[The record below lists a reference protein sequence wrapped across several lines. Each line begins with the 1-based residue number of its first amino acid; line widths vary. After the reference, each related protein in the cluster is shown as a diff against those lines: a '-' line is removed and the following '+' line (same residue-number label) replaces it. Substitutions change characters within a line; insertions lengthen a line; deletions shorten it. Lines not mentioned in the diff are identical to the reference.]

1 MKDSPSTLQ
10 KKILSE
16 TGDNIVVSGMVI
28 SDILEVATREFAAH
42 GLAGAR
48 IEKIQQ
54 QTRTS
59 KRMIYYHFGS
69 KEGLYRAVIERAFEI
84 AREVDKNFNPQQGTP
99 EQALKKIANNAFEA
113 FTQNPSF
120 VRLLTFENL
129 AGAPYILQSQ
139 HASRLNRMAMAE
151 LESVLKRGHAD
162 GSIRKDIKSLDVYI
176 NIVGLCYYHVAHY
189 AGYLAAG
196 FQSKEHTR
204 IQSDAFHKQRK
215 RAIQDACWRYV
226 KADT

>member
-1 MKDSPSTLQ
+1 MKDSPSPTQ
-10 KKILSE
+10 TISE
-16 TGDNIVVSGMVI
+16 SGDNIDAPDIVI
-28 SDILEVATREFAAH
+28 SDILEVATREFAAY

-84 AREVDKNFNPQQGTP
+84 AREVDKDFDPQKGTP
-99 EQALKKIANNAFEA
+99 EQALKQIANNAFEA

-129 AGAPYILQSQ
+129 AGAPYIRQSQ
-139 HASRLNRMAMAE
+139 HASRLNRMAMAD

-176 NIVGLCYYHVAHY
+176 NMVGLCYYHVAHY

-204 IQSDAFHKQRK
+204 IQSNAFHKQRK

>member
-1 MKDSPSTLQ
+1 MKDSSSPTQ
-10 KKILSE
+10 TISE
-16 TGDNIVVSGMVI
+16 SGDNIDASDIVI

-69 KEGLYRAVIERAFEI
+69 KEGLYRAVIERAFET
-84 AREVDKNFNPQQGTP
+84 AREVDKDFDPQQGTP
-99 EQALKKIANNAFEA
+99 EQALKQIANNAFEA

-129 AGAPYILQSQ
+129 AGAPYIRQSQ
-139 HASRLNRMAMAE
+139 HASRLNRMAMAD

-176 NIVGLCYYHVAHY
+176 NMVGLCYYHVAHY

-204 IQSDAFHKQRK
+204 IQSNAFHKQRK

>member
-1 MKDSPSTLQ
+1 MKDSSSPTQ
-10 KKILSE
+10 TISE
-16 TGDNIVVSGMVI
+16 SGDNIDASDIVI

-84 AREVDKNFNPQQGTP
+84 AREVDKDFNPQKGTP
-99 EQALKKIANNAFEA
+99 EQALKQIANNAFEA

-129 AGAPYILQSQ
+129 AGAPYIRQSQ
-139 HASRLNRMAMAE
+139 HASRLNRMAMAD
-151 LESVLKRGHAD
+151 LESVIKRGHAD

-176 NIVGLCYYHVAHY
+176 NMVGLCYYHVAHY

-204 IQSDAFHKQRK
+204 IQSNAFHKQRK

>member
-1 MKDSPSTLQ
+1 MKDSPSPTQ
-10 KKILSE
+10 TISE
-16 TGDNIVVSGMVI
+16 SGDNIDASDIVI
-28 SDILEVATREFAAH
+28 SDILEVATREFAAY

-84 AREVDKNFNPQQGTP
+84 AREVDKDFNPQKGTP
-99 EQALKKIANNAFEA
+99 EQALKQIANNAFEA

-129 AGAPYILQSQ
+129 AGAPYIRQSQ
-139 HASRLNRMAMAE
+139 HASRLNRMAMAD
-151 LESVLKRGHAD
+151 LEIVLKRGHAD
-162 GSIRKDIKSLDVYI
+162 GSIRKDIKSLDVYM
-176 NIVGLCYYHVAHY
+176 NMVGLCYYHVAHY

-204 IQSDAFHKQRK
+204 IQSNAFHKQRK

>member
-1 MKDSPSTLQ
+1 MKDSPSANQT
-10 KKILSE
+10 ISE
-16 TGDNIVVSGMVI
+16 SGDNIDASGIVI

-69 KEGLYRAVIERAFEI
+69 KEGLYRAVIERAFEM
-84 AREVDKNFNPQQGTP
+84 AREVDKDFDPQKGTP
-99 EQALKKIANNAFEA
+99 EQALKQIANNAFEA

-129 AGAPYILQSQ
+129 SGAPYIRQSQ
-139 HASRLNRMAMAE
+139 HASRLNRLAMAD
-151 LESVLKRGHAD
+151 LESVLKRGYAD
-162 GSIRKDIKSLDVYI
+162 GSIRKDVKPLDVYI
-176 NIVGLCYYHVAHY
+176 NMVGLCYYHVAHY

-196 FQSKEHTR
+196 FQSKERSR

-215 RAIQDACWRYV
+215 RAIQDASWRYV

>member
-1 MKDSPSTLQ
+1 MKDSSSPTQ
-10 KKILSE
+10 TISE
-16 TGDNIVVSGMVI
+16 SGDNIDASDIVI

-84 AREVDKNFNPQQGTP
+84 AREVDKDFNPQKGTP
-99 EQALKKIANNAFEA
+99 EQALKQIANNAFEA

-129 AGAPYILQSQ
+129 AGAPYIRQSQ
-139 HASRLNRMAMAE
+139 HASRLNRMAMAD

-176 NIVGLCYYHVAHY
+176 NMVGLCYYHVAHY

-204 IQSDAFHKQRK
+204 IQSNAFHKQRK

>member
-1 MKDSPSTLQ
+1 MKDSPSPTQ
-10 KKILSE
+10 TISE
-16 TGDNIVVSGMVI
+16 SGDNIDASDIVI

-84 AREVDKNFNPQQGTP
+84 AREVDKDFDPQKGTP
-99 EQALKKIANNAFEA
+99 EQALKQIANNAFEA

-129 AGAPYILQSQ
+129 AGAPYIRQSQ
-139 HASRLNRMAMAE
+139 HASRLNRMAMAD

-176 NIVGLCYYHVAHY
+176 NMVGLCYYHVAHY

-204 IQSDAFHKQRK
+204 IQSNAFHKQRK

>member
-1 MKDSPSTLQ
+1 MKDSPSPTQ
-10 KKILSE
+10 TISE
-16 TGDNIVVSGMVI
+16 SGDNIDASDIVI

-84 AREVDKNFNPQQGTP
+84 AREVDKDFDPQKGTP
-99 EQALKKIANNAFEA
+99 EQALKQIANNAFEA

-129 AGAPYILQSQ
+129 AGAPYIRQSQ
-139 HASRLNRMAMAE
+139 HASRLNRMAMAD

-176 NIVGLCYYHVAHY
+176 NLVGLCYYHVAHY

-204 IQSDAFHKQRK
+204 IQSNAFHKQRK

>member
-1 MKDSPSTLQ
+1 MKDSPSPTQ
-10 KKILSE
+10 TISE
-16 TGDNIVVSGMVI
+16 SGDNIDASDIVI
-28 SDILEVATREFAAH
+28 SDILEVATREFASH

-69 KEGLYRAVIERAFEI
+69 KEGLYRAVIERAFET
-84 AREVDKNFNPQQGTP
+84 AREVDKDFDPQQGTP
-99 EQALKKIANNAFEA
+99 EQALKQIANNAFEA

-129 AGAPYILQSQ
+129 AGAPYIRQSQ
-139 HASRLNRMAMAE
+139 HASRLNRMAMAD

-176 NIVGLCYYHVAHY
+176 NMVGLCYYHVAHY

-204 IQSDAFHKQRK
+204 IQSNAFHKQRK

>member
-1 MKDSPSTLQ
+1 MKDSPSPTQ
-10 KKILSE
+10 TISE
-16 TGDNIVVSGMVI
+16 SGDNIDASDIVI
-28 SDILEVATREFAAH
+28 SDILEVATHEFAAY

-69 KEGLYRAVIERAFEI
+69 KEGLYRAVIARAFEI
-84 AREVDKNFNPQQGTP
+84 AREVDKDFDPQKGTP
-99 EQALKKIANNAFEA
+99 EQALKQIANNAFEA

-129 AGAPYILQSQ
+129 AGAPYIRQSQ
-139 HASRLNRMAMAE
+139 HASRLNRMAMAD

-176 NIVGLCYYHVAHY
+176 NLVGLCYYHVAHY

-204 IQSDAFHKQRK
+204 IQSNAFHKQRK

>member
-1 MKDSPSTLQ
+1 MKDSSSPTQ
-10 KKILSE
+10 TISE
-16 TGDNIVVSGMVI
+16 SGDNIDASDIVI

-69 KEGLYRAVIERAFEI
+69 KEGLYRAVIERAFEM
-84 AREVDKNFNPQQGTP
+84 AREVDKDFNPQKGTP
-99 EQALKKIANNAFEA
+99 EQALKQIANNAFEA

-129 AGAPYILQSQ
+129 AGAPYIRQSQ
-139 HASRLNRMAMAE
+139 HASRLNRMAMAD

-176 NIVGLCYYHVAHY
+176 NMVGLCYYHVAHY

-204 IQSDAFHKQRK
+204 IQSNAFHKQRK

>member
-1 MKDSPSTLQ
+1 MKDSPSPTQ
-10 KKILSE
+10 TISE
-16 TGDNIVVSGMVI
+16 SGDNIDASDIVI
-28 SDILEVATREFAAH
+28 SDILEVATREFAAY

-84 AREVDKNFNPQQGTP
+84 AREVDKDFNPQKGTP
-99 EQALKKIANNAFEA
+99 EQALKQIANNAFEA

-129 AGAPYILQSQ
+129 AGAPYIRQSQ
-139 HASRLNRMAMAE
+139 HASRLNRMAMAD

-176 NIVGLCYYHVAHY
+176 NMVGLCYYHVAHY

-204 IQSDAFHKQRK
+204 IQSNAFHKQRK

>member
-1 MKDSPSTLQ
+1 MKDSPSPTQ
-10 KKILSE
+10 TISE
-16 TGDNIVVSGMVI
+16 SGDNIDAPDIVI
-28 SDILEVATREFAAH
+28 SDILEVATREFAAY

-84 AREVDKNFNPQQGTP
+84 AREVDKDFNPQKGTP
-99 EQALKKIANNAFEA
+99 EQALKQIANNAFEA

-129 AGAPYILQSQ
+129 AGAPYIRQSQ
-139 HASRLNRMAMAE
+139 HASRLNRMAMAD
-151 LESVLKRGHAD
+151 LESVIKRGHAD

-176 NIVGLCYYHVAHY
+176 NMVGLCYYHVAHY

-204 IQSDAFHKQRK
+204 IQSNAFHKQRK

>member
-1 MKDSPSTLQ
+1 MKDLPSANSTL
-10 KKILSE
+10 IE
-16 TGDNIVVSGMVI
+16 TGDNAVAAGRVI

-69 KEGLYRAVIERAFEI
+69 KEGLYRAVIERAFEM
-84 AREVDKNFNPQQGTP
+84 AREVDKDFNPQMKTP
-99 EQALKKIANNAFEA
+99 EQAFKQIANNAFEA

-129 AGAPYILQSQ
+129 AGAPYIRQSQ
-139 HASRLNRMAMAE
+139 HASRLNRMAMID
-151 LESVLKRGHAD
+151 LEKVLKRGRAD
-162 GSIRKDIKSLDVYI
+162 GSIRKDVKPLDVYI
-176 NIVGLCYYHVAHY
+176 NMVGLCYYHVAHY

>member
-1 MKDSPSTLQ
+1 MKDSPSPTQ
-10 KKILSE
+10 TISE
-16 TGDNIVVSGMVI
+16 SGDNIDASDIVI
-28 SDILEVATREFAAH
+28 SDILEVATREFAAY

-69 KEGLYRAVIERAFEI
+69 KEGLYRAVIERSFEI
-84 AREVDKNFNPQQGTP
+84 AREVDKDFNPQKGTP
-99 EQALKKIANNAFEA
+99 EHALKQSANNAFEA

-129 AGAPYILQSQ
+129 AGAPYIRQSQ
-139 HASRLNRMAMAE
+139 HASRLNRMAMAD
-151 LESVLKRGHAD
+151 LEIVLKRGHAD

-176 NIVGLCYYHVAHY
+176 NMVGLCYYHVAHY

-204 IQSDAFHKQRK
+204 IQSNAFHKQRK

>member
-1 MKDSPSTLQ
+1 MKDSPSANQT
-10 KKILSE
+10 ISE
-16 TGDNIVVSGMVI
+16 SGDNIDASGIVI

-69 KEGLYRAVIERAFEI
+69 KEGLYRAVIERAFEM
-84 AREVDKNFNPQQGTP
+84 AREVDKDFDPQKGTP
-99 EQALKKIANNAFEA
+99 EQALKQIANNAFEA

-129 AGAPYILQSQ
+129 SGAPYIRQSQ
-139 HASRLNRMAMAE
+139 HASRLNRLAMAD
-151 LESVLKRGHAD
+151 LESVLKRGYAD
-162 GSIRKDIKSLDVYI
+162 GSIRKDVKPLDVYI
-176 NIVGLCYYHVAHY
+176 NMVGLCYYHVAHY

-196 FQSKEHTR
+196 FQSKERSR
-204 IQSDAFHKQRK
+204 IQSDAFHKQRR

-226 KADT
+226 KAEKQ

>member
-1 MKDSPSTLQ
+1 MKDSPSPTQ
-10 KKILSE
+10 TISE
-16 TGDNIVVSGMVI
+16 SGDNIDASDIVI

-84 AREVDKNFNPQQGTP
+84 AREVDKDFNPQKGTP
-99 EQALKKIANNAFEA
+99 EQALKQIANNAFEA

-129 AGAPYILQSQ
+129 AGAPYIRQSQ
-139 HASRLNRMAMAE
+139 HASRLNRMAMAD

-176 NIVGLCYYHVAHY
+176 NMVGLCYYHVAHY

-204 IQSDAFHKQRK
+204 IQSNAFHKQRK

>member
-1 MKDSPSTLQ
+1 MKDSPSPTQ
-10 KKILSE
+10 TISE
-16 TGDNIVVSGMVI
+16 SGDNIDASDIVI
-28 SDILEVATREFAAH
+28 SDILEVATREFAAY

-69 KEGLYRAVIERAFEI
+69 KEGLYRAVIERAFET
-84 AREVDKNFNPQQGTP
+84 AREVDKDFNPQKGTP
-99 EQALKKIANNAFEA
+99 EQALKQIANNAFEA

-129 AGAPYILQSQ
+129 AGAPYIRQSQ
-139 HASRLNRMAMAE
+139 HASRLNRMAMAD

-176 NIVGLCYYHVAHY
+176 NMVGLCYYHVAHY

-204 IQSDAFHKQRK
+204 IQSNAFHKQRK

>member
-1 MKDSPSTLQ
+1 MKDSSSPTQ
-10 KKILSE
+10 TISE
-16 TGDNIVVSGMVI
+16 SGDNIDASDIVI

-69 KEGLYRAVIERAFEI
+69 KEGLYRAVIERAFET
-84 AREVDKNFNPQQGTP
+84 AREVDKDFDPQKGTP
-99 EQALKKIANNAFEA
+99 EQALKQIANNAFEA

-129 AGAPYILQSQ
+129 AGAPYIRQSQ
-139 HASRLNRMAMAE
+139 HASRLNRMAMAD

-176 NIVGLCYYHVAHY
+176 NMVGLCYYHVAHY

-204 IQSDAFHKQRK
+204 IQSNAFHKQRK

>member
-1 MKDSPSTLQ
+1 MKDSPSATQ
-10 KKILSE
+10 TISE
-16 TGDNIVVSGMVI
+16 SGDNIDASDIVI

-84 AREVDKNFNPQQGTP
+84 AREVDKDFNPQKGTP
-99 EQALKKIANNAFEA
+99 EQALKQIANNAFEA

-129 AGAPYILQSQ
+129 AGAPYIRQSQ
-139 HASRLNRMAMAE
+139 HASRLNRMAMAD

-176 NIVGLCYYHVAHY
+176 NMVGLCYYHVAHY

-204 IQSDAFHKQRK
+204 IQSNAFHKQRK

>member
-1 MKDSPSTLQ
+1 MKDSSSPTQ
-10 KKILSE
+10 TISE
-16 TGDNIVVSGMVI
+16 SGDNIDASDIVI

-84 AREVDKNFNPQQGTP
+84 AREVDKDFDPQKGTP
-99 EQALKKIANNAFEA
+99 EQALKQIANNAFEA

-129 AGAPYILQSQ
+129 AGAPYIRQSQ
-139 HASRLNRMAMAE
+139 HASRLNRMAMAD
-151 LESVLKRGHAD
+151 LEIVLKRGHAD

-176 NIVGLCYYHVAHY
+176 NMVGLCYYHVAHY

-204 IQSDAFHKQRK
+204 IQSNAFHKQRK

>member
-1 MKDSPSTLQ
+1 MKDSPSPTQ
-10 KKILSE
+10 TISE
-16 TGDNIVVSGMVI
+16 SGDNIDASDIVI
-28 SDILEVATREFAAH
+28 SDILEVATREFAAY

-69 KEGLYRAVIERAFEI
+69 KEGLYRAVIERAFEM
-84 AREVDKNFNPQQGTP
+84 AREVDKDFNPQKGTP
-99 EQALKKIANNAFEA
+99 EQALKQIANNAFEA

-129 AGAPYILQSQ
+129 AGAPYIRQSQ
-139 HASRLNRMAMAE
+139 HASRLNRMAMAD

-176 NIVGLCYYHVAHY
+176 NMVGLCYYHVAHY

-204 IQSDAFHKQRK
+204 IQSNAFHKQRK

>member
-1 MKDSPSTLQ
+1 MKDSPSPTQ
-10 KKILSE
+10 TISE
-16 TGDNIVVSGMVI
+16 SGDNIDASDIVI
-28 SDILEVATREFAAH
+28 SDILEVATREFAAY

-84 AREVDKNFNPQQGTP
+84 AREVDKDFDPQKGTP
-99 EQALKKIANNAFEA
+99 EQALKQIANNAFEA

-129 AGAPYILQSQ
+129 AGAPYIRQSQ
-139 HASRLNRMAMAE
+139 HASRLNRMAMAD
-151 LESVLKRGHAD
+151 LESVIKRGHAD

-176 NIVGLCYYHVAHY
+176 NMVGLCYYHVAHY

-204 IQSDAFHKQRK
+204 IQSNAFHKQRK

>member
-1 MKDSPSTLQ
+1 MKESPSA
-10 KKILSE
+10 SNDFE
-16 TGDNIVVSGMVI
+16 TSGDNTDASGMVI

-69 KEGLYRAVIERAFEI
+69 KEGLYRAVIEHAFEK
-84 AREVDKNFNPQQGTP
+84 AREVDKNFDPQRGTP
-99 EQALKKIANNAFEA
+99 EQALQQIASNAFEA
-113 FTQNPSF
+113 FTRNPSF

-129 AGAPYILQSQ
+129 AGAPYIRQSQ
-139 HASRLNRMAMAE
+139 HASRLNRLAMAD
-151 LESVLKRGHAD
+151 LESILKRGQAD
-162 GSIRKDIKSLDVYI
+162 GSIRKDVKPLDVYI
-176 NIVGLCYYHVAHY
+176 NMVGLCYYHVAHH

-196 FQSKEHTR
+196 FQSKENAR

-226 KADT
+226 KAEEK

>member
-1 MKDSPSTLQ
+1 MRDLSSVTE
-10 KKILSE
+10 ILS
-16 TGDNIVVSGMVI
+16 TPGDNIDASGMVI
-28 SDILEVATREFAAH
+28 EDILEVATREFAAH

-48 IEKIQQ
+48 IEKIQL

-69 KEGLYRAVIERAFEI
+69 KEGLYGAVIERAFEMV
-84 AREVDKNFNPQQGTP
+84 REVDKDFDPQMGTP
-99 EQALKKIANNAFEA
+99 EQALKKIANNAFDA
-113 FTQNPSF
+113 FTKNPSF

-129 AGAPYILQSQ
+129 AGAPFIRQSK
-139 HASRLNRMAMAE
+139 HASRLNRMAMAD

-162 GSIRKDIKSLDVYI
+162 GSMRKYVKPLDVYI
-176 NIVGLCYYHVAHY
+176 NMVGLCYYHVAHY
-189 AGYLAAG
+189 SGYLAAG
-196 FQSKEHTR
+196 FQSKENSR
-204 IQSDAFHKQRK
+204 IQSHAYQKQRK

>member
-1 MKDSPSTLQ
+1 MKDSPSATQ
-10 KKILSE
+10 TISE
-16 TGDNIVVSGMVI
+16 SGDNIDASDIVI
-28 SDILEVATREFAAH
+28 SDILEVATREFAAY

-84 AREVDKNFNPQQGTP
+84 AREVDKDFDPQQGTP
-99 EQALKKIANNAFEA
+99 EQALKQIANNAFEA
-113 FTQNPSF
+113 FTHNPSF

-129 AGAPYILQSQ
+129 AGAPYIRQSQ
-139 HASRLNRMAMAE
+139 QASRLNRMAMAD

>member
-1 MKDSPSTLQ
+1 MKDSSSPTQ
-10 KKILSE
+10 TISE
-16 TGDNIVVSGMVI
+16 SGDNIDASDIVI
-28 SDILEVATREFAAH
+28 SDILEVATREFASH

-69 KEGLYRAVIERAFEI
+69 KEGLYRAVIERAFET
-84 AREVDKNFNPQQGTP
+84 AREVDKDFDPQQGTP
-99 EQALKKIANNAFEA
+99 EQALKQIANNAFEA

-129 AGAPYILQSQ
+129 AGAPYIRQSQ
-139 HASRLNRMAMAE
+139 HASRLNRMAMAD
-151 LESVLKRGHAD
+151 LESVLKRGQAD

-176 NIVGLCYYHVAHY
+176 NMVGLCYYHVAHY

-204 IQSDAFHKQRK
+204 IQSNAFHKQRK

>member
-1 MKDSPSTLQ
+1 MKDSPSATQ
-10 KKILSE
+10 TISE
-16 TGDNIVVSGMVI
+16 SGDNIDASDIVI

-84 AREVDKNFNPQQGTP
+84 AREVDKDFDPQKGTP
-99 EQALKKIANNAFEA
+99 EQALKQIANNAFEA

-129 AGAPYILQSQ
+129 AGAPYIRQSQ
-139 HASRLNRMAMAE
+139 HASRLNRMAMAD

-176 NIVGLCYYHVAHY
+176 NMVGLCYYHVAHY

-204 IQSDAFHKQRK
+204 IQSNAFHKQRK

>member
-1 MKDSPSTLQ
+1 MKDSSSPTQ
-10 KKILSE
+10 TISE
-16 TGDNIVVSGMVI
+16 SGDNIDASDIVI
-28 SDILEVATREFAAH
+28 SDILEVATREFASH

-69 KEGLYRAVIERAFEI
+69 KEGLYRAVIERAFET
-84 AREVDKNFNPQQGTP
+84 AREVDKDFDPQQGTP
-99 EQALKKIANNAFEA
+99 EQALKQIANNAFEA

-129 AGAPYILQSQ
+129 AGAPYIRQSQ
-139 HASRLNRMAMAE
+139 HASRLNRMAMAD

-176 NIVGLCYYHVAHY
+176 NMVGLCYYHVAHY

-204 IQSDAFHKQRK
+204 IQSNAFHKQRK